1 MDLLPGLGALEGIH
15 PLVVHFP
22 IASVLFALFFEG
34 LYLVTKND
42 AYRRFSVWMIF
53 IAVLTAIAA
62 SITGYMA
69 SGAIGHDSPGHDY
82 VHGHRDIM
90 LLLTGILLVI
100 AAILINRKRTKRIIG
115 QYSLFPLL
123 LVASVVLTYG
133 ADKGGQLVFE
143 FGVGVAPRIQG
154 ENIEHTPH
162 IKSNSDDNQH
172 DDKEEN
178 TNHHEEDNHKH

>member
-15 PLVVHFP
+15 QLVVHFP

-34 LYLVTKND
+34 FYLVTKND

-90 LLLTGILLVI
+90 FLLTGILMVI
-100 AAILINRKRTKRIIG
+100 AIIVINRRRANRIIG
-115 QYSLFPLL
+115 RYRLFPLL
-123 LVASVVLTYG
+123 LLASLVLTYG

-143 FGVGVAPRIQG
+143 FGVGVTPPIQG
-154 ENIEHTPH
+154 ENIEQTPH
-162 IKSNSDDNQH
+162 IKSKSDDNQH
-172 DDKEEN
+172 DDKEEK
-178 TNHHEEDNHKH
+178 TNHNEEDNHKH